1 MSEKTGRKRE
11 TGADPKE
18 NLARRRREI
27 NSLLRRE
34 IQERRKAEKKISLSN
49 LMLKLLGIAADMDEY
64 LGAAVFVMGS
74 ISGCDNVGIRLAGSA
89 RGDFF
94 SARLGFET
102 ACMEGL
108 QRACAVNDRGGIRL
122 RDFFRKR
129 SKSAG
134 GLKYG
139 SFFTGNIGAHLK
151 NTASRGAADFILGF
165 FKRRFLT
172 CGLAPVLYRGGITA
186 CIVLADEK
194 NDMLDMHKMKL
205 IEWISPLIGEGIEK
219 FLRETQA
226 RQGRELLEKIFL
238 TSNRGIAYMD
248 TNFNYLRVNE
258 MYARAAGCT
267 PENLA
272 GRNHFEVFT
281 DTADIKMF
289 RAVVALGKTCFIYG
303 KPYEFPGE
311 PGGRTCYRDLT
322 IEPVKKSSG
331 EVEGI
336 ILTMID
342 VTGRKQTENR
352 LMEAQKELLKH
363 KRLSDIGTLAAA
375 VAHELRNPLSVINA
389 AVYNIKKKSCDPAI
403 ARHVEN
409 IEKKVAESG
418 GIIDNMLT
426 YSTIRLPQYSEF
438 RLKGLLDECAA
449 DAKKRFRGISVKL
462 IKRLGGIKNSRIE
475 ADPLQLREVF
485 VNILNNAF
493 QAVGGKN
500 AVISLSAAEN
510 NGNLEVEIK
519 DNGTG
524 IEEADLER
532 IFTPFFTSKAKGAG
546 LGLPVCR
553 EIAALHNGKIL
564 VKSGKN
570 KGAAFTVIL
579 PAKKQGNVTA
589 N

>member
-1 MSEKTGRKRE
+1 MPKKTGIK
-11 TGADPKE
+11 TSVNPNM
-18 NLARRRREI
+18 NLTRRRREI

-64 LGAAVFVMGS
+64 LGAAVFIIGS
-74 ISGCDNVGIRLAGSA
+74 ISGCDKVGIRLAGSA

-94 SARLGFET
+94 AARLGFES
-102 ACMEGL
+102 AYMEGL

-122 RDFFRKR
+122 RNFFRKR
-129 SKSAG
+129 SKSTT

-139 SFFTGNIGAHLK
+139 AFFTGNIRAHLK
-151 NTASRGAADFILGF
+151 KKSSRGDADFILEF

-172 CGLAPVLYRGGITA
+172 CGLVPVLYRGGITA
-186 CIVLADEK
+186 YIVLADEK
-194 NDMLDMHKMKL
+194 SDMLDIQKMKL

-219 FLRETQA
+219 FVREAVA
-226 RQGRELLEKIFL
+226 RQGRELLEKVFL
-238 TSNRGIAYMD
+238 TTNRGIAYMD
-248 TNFNYLRVNE
+248 REFNYLRVNE
-258 MYARAAGCT
+258 MYARSTGCT

-272 GRNHFEVFT
+272 GRNHFEVFL
-281 DTADIKMF
+281 DTADMKMF
-289 RAVVALGKTCFIYG
+289 RAVVDLGRTCFIYG
-303 KPYEFPGE
+303 KPYELPGTPGE
-311 PGGRTCYRDLT
+311 RHSYRDWT

-336 ILTMID
+336 ILTIID
-342 VTGRKQTENR
+342 VTGRKQTEER
-352 LMEAQKELLKH
+352 LIEAQKELLKN

-389 AVYNIKKKSCDPAI
+389 AVYNIKKKTCDPAI
-403 ARHVEN
+403 SRHMEN
-409 IEKKVAESG
+409 IEKKVAESS

-438 RLKGLLDECAA
+438 RLKDLLDECAD
-449 DAKKRFRGISVKL
+449 DAKKRFRGIKVKL
-462 IKRLGGIKNSRIE
+462 IKKLGEIKNSRIE
-475 ADPLQLREVF
+475 GDPLQLREVF
-485 VNILNNAF
+485 INILNNAF
-493 QAVGGKN
+493 QAVRGKK
-500 AVISLSAAEN
+500 AVISLSAVEN
-510 NGNLEVEIK
+510 NGNFEVEIK
-519 DNGTG
+519 DNGAG
-524 IEEADLER
+524 IDAADIER

-553 EIAALHNGKIL
+553 EIAALHNGKIG

-570 KGAAFTVIL
+570 RGAAFTVVL
-579 PAKKQGNVTA
+579 PVKKQGNTEV